1 MKVKSESEIAQ
12 SCPTLSD
19 PMDCSLPGSSL
30 HGGEAM
36 PTISWVSQA
45 IPAFE
50 RQANTIAA
58 AILWL
63 SHQPSQLQ
71 CSLGSMTEKPY
82 LLKSH

>member
-1 MKVKSESEIAQ
+1 MRVKS
-12 SCPTLSD
+12 LSHVRLLVT
-19 PMDCSLPGSSL
+19 PWTAGLSGSSL

-50 RQANTIAA
+50 RQTNTIAA